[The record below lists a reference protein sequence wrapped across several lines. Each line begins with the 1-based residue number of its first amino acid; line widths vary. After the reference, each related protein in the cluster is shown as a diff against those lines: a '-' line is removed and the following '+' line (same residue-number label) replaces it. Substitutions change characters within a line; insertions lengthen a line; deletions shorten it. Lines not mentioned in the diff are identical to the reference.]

1 MRTALKE
8 LAEQENIPKWQNAI
22 AQWIN
27 QRQGEKVSLRQL
39 QQALSMPLVEG
50 LRLADAKKTILAK
63 LTRVTEIQD

>member
-50 LRLADAKKTILAK
+50 LRLAAAKKIGSIAISG
-63 LTRVTEIQD
+63 R